1 MRCSNHDA
9 NQDACF
15 TFEDPYNAA
24 LERVRS
30 SQVCELLEDVEVN
43 GFAVVD
49 DPEAGRCAGG
59 DGVLFKQALT
69 EVVED

>member
-49 DPEAGRCAGG
+49 VPKRAD
-59 DGVLFKQALT
+59 VL
-69 EVVED
+69 EVMACCLSKP